1 MFVDPELAHK
11 EQALIKEIYRLENLL
26 LADKPESREDP
37 DFTEKLLK
45 AIDDNKSELKNVR
58 TTIRDNHQ
66 QERQTLY
73 RHLQGI
79 LLALIAIFILLAYKS
94 LK

>member
-1 MFVDPELAHK
+1 MFIDPEHAHE
-11 EQALIKEIYRLENLL
+11 EQALLKEIARLNDIVYGNHDDVDLDTKGKVLDEIKEC
-26 LADKPESREDP
+26 ES
-37 DFTEKLLK
+37 KLK
-45 AIDDNKSELKNVR
+45 KVRNK
-58 TTIRDNHQ
+58 IRKNHQ